1 MHVQPL
7 LIQGRSCV
15 FNSASYYLDLST
27 WTDIAEQKCA
37 EGFFPLSVV
46 NASFVG
52 LLGHLPPWVLSVLM
66 GILIFFD
73 LLFFSPFILIWK
85 MVATQVL
92 SLILCLFD
100 REEKR
105 SRMSHWLLPTRNKP
119 SPPPPAEAA
128 ARRLRR
134 AYAAAAL
141 GWQLVGPGNTIPFQ
155 VWKGG
160 RWWGTLR
167 SAASFPFKGHT

>member
-1 MHVQPL
+1 
-7 LIQGRSCV
+7 
-15 FNSASYYLDLST
+15 
-27 WTDIAEQKCA
+27 
-37 EGFFPLSVV
+37 
-46 NASFVG
+46 
-52 LLGHLPPWVLSVLM
+52 
-66 GILIFFD
+66 
-73 LLFFSPFILIWK
+73 

-134 AYAAAAL
+134 AYAAAAAL

-155 VWKGG
+155 VRKGG
-160 RWWGTLR
+160 R
-167 SAASFPFKGHT
+167 